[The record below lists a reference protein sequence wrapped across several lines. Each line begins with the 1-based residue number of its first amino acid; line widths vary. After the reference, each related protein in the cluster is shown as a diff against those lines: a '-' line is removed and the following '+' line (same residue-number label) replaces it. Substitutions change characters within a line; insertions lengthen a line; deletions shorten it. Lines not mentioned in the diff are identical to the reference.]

1 MAKYDK
7 NNAEK
12 WLNEHHFGYYNNEHD
27 KGTGAE
33 EIPTI
38 NRIFEA
44 WDDEPEWLTADPVDQ
59 DREHANLYGGD
70 REYCDECGRRLTMGE
85 WGGYCSHCH
94 PDYEDYEDEYLDDD
108 DTDSEWEL
116 IDRKNVEDSDGFITE
131 YSWYQRGDEHVMV
144 FGDSDLYRPE
154 DGDYDAEF
162 DSEERAREW
171 FSSYEGFTDHN
182 EGIDKDRFNCLED
195 ECVEEKPLNEA
206 KTYRGIPNT
215 IYVYHGEW
223 SDPEVYINGKGFSEW
238 DVEDYI
244 WGDYVETCEDSGEEP
259 TDEGFAKYCEEN
271 GEDLCNSF
279 YYSNLEF
286 MSAKEIVE
294 EVEEFAND
302 SLGMIYMV
310 TDDYVEVIFNYPEH
324 TNGADDFIHDLEDS
338 YLGKENLIKIEKTD
352 NSTGDELD
360 TDDYEPEVIVKV
372 TATPNPLS
380 EDIVMENIVMEEFED
395 APYTKSEIR
404 DELRRETN
412 NWTQVS
418 DEIYY
423 GFESEYDYA
432 LVVLKKHYK
441 NVEGEEIGN
450 RYVIKF
456 SDPNKRLK
464 ESTTNTHRNGTLTEG
479 YVRSNGIAFSRID
492 DECPELAGDSWCA
505 EVSYFHQYAAGIT
518 GSTSSSTLYVG
529 SGAGFKNKND
539 LANALKALGIKK
551 MSKQGRMTDDGR
563 VGTKKVDIFYTKVEG
578 AKRIFNHSRPNWVVL
593 TADNSDDNLSEGW
606 AHFEFTSGSNPYIA
620 KTEEDKKRL
629 CNKWGK
635 DCEFKGNINGNDY
648 YVINDKPVETP
659 FVDDSIDESL
669 NEGWE
674 EAYHYDVRQLPVGT
688 RVKITGTGWDGED
701 FTIEA
706 FVLGGDRDSDMV
718 RITRDESSRFDAD
731 SRHYEEVNADDI
743 TDVYYEESVFN
754 SELNENKEDALY
766 DYKTRQATGS
776 WDRDDD
782 DYLLNQDEDDYIYT
796 AYDRYDNPMESFRTE
811 KDAMDYVD
819 AQEDFDRVAK
829 VTRQEGKREIV
840 IYREDDGESE
850 QYDESIKSPD
860 AVNNALTKFRRE
872 AHPTSDL
879 DTIKRNAIKVAKRDG
894 YNQLIVKDDDGSYSI
909 VREYP
914 DSTDNREVVGK
925 VTISYKDGVAQTD
938 YKELKESILTNDG
951 YVTPSEGAVEQ
962 FLDKYGFGDDRYPK
976 NVYTDNASKG
986 KEIVVS
992 FTDGISASDFR
1003 VIEKHVGEF
1012 FGKCPVE
1019 VTLGKEHKDGGDLWA
1034 TIVFDFGKC
1043 RIDEAK
1049 QLNEGP
1055 GAGYTLEGEIKV
1067 AGIETLKPVKF
1078 DVCNDFGYRNSYD
1091 VTFDCVGV
1099 GTIEDFKFDSY
1110 MYGDT
1115 IDSANIDIS
1124 AVRVNLWKEG
1134 GFENIEEFV
1143 KSNLEDIKN
1152 CIVGARVESSYV
1164 YGGGYIHS
1172 KFDGTICNIDEI
1184 LNTSYSDEFGE
1195 VCTELFAMDAT
1206 IRDTDI
1212 IEYVDK
1218 AVTGDNY
1225 YDRYEVM
1232 VDGDCIEDFDN
1243 ESEAIEYAKKDPD
1256 ADEVVKTSY
1265 HELFNGDIDIEE
1277 SETVWEREDD
1287 DFDESFKS
1295 IPGGKAIMESLV
1307 KTTLENYPNA
1317 SSKVIARKT
1326 FDKSFEKHNI
1336 TFEKWATL
1344 VEKVN
1349 K

>member
-94 PDYEDYEDEYLDDD
+94 PEYEDYEDEYLDDD

-195 ECVEEKPLNEA
+195 ECAEEKPLNEA

-360 TDDYEPEVIVKV
+360 PDDYEPEVIVKV

-674 EAYHYDVRQLPVGT
+674 EAHYYDVRQLPVGT

-706 FVLGGDRDSDMV
+706 FVLGGDRDSDRV

-754 SELNENKEDALY
+754 SELNENKEDDLY

-782 DYLLNQDEDDYIYT
+782 DYLLNQDEHTIDKAT
-796 AYDRYDNPMESFRTE
+796 
-811 KDAMDYVD
+811 
-819 AQEDFDRVAK
+819 
-829 VTRQEGKREIV
+829 
-840 IYREDDGESE
+840 
-850 QYDESIKSPD
+850 YDEWGHQPILHDEDEWGGKYKTYADMWSG
-860 AVNNALTKFRRE
+860 E
-872 AHPTSDL
+872 
-879 DTIKRNAIKVAKRDG
+879 G
-894 YNQLIVKDDDGSYSI
+894 YRL
-909 VREYP
+909 E
-914 DSTDNREVVGK
+914 
-925 VTISYKDGVAQTD
+925 
-938 YKELKESILTNDG
+938 ESILTSDG
-951 YVTPSEGAVEQ
+951 YTTPSEGAVEQ

-992 FTDGISASDFR
+992 FTDGISASDFK

-1172 KFDGTICNIDEI
+1172 KFDGTVCSIDEI

-1336 TFEKWATL
+1336 TFEKWHKL
-1344 VEKVN
+1344 VESVN

>member
-116 IDRKNVEDSDGFITE
+116 VDRKNVEDSDGFITE
-131 YSWYQRGDEHVMV
+131 YSWYRKGDEHVMV
-144 FGDSDLYRPE
+144 FGDSDLYLPE

-195 ECVEEKPLNEA
+195 ECAEEKPLNEA

-215 IYVYHGEW
+215 IYVYHGDW

-244 WGDYVETCEDSGEEP
+244 WGDYVEACEDNGEEP

-286 MSAKEIVE
+286 MSAKEIVN
-294 EVEEFAND
+294 EVQEYADD

-310 TDDYVEVIFNYPEH
+310 TDDYVEVIFNYPGH

-360 TDDYEPEVIVKV
+360 PDDYEPEVIVKV

-404 DELRRETN
+404 DELRRETQK
-412 NWTQVS
+412 WTKKS
-418 DEIYY
+418 DEIFY

-432 LVVLKKHYK
+432 LTVLKKHYK
-441 NVEGEEIGN
+441 DVEGEEKGD

-456 SDPNKRLK
+456 SNPNKGLK
-464 ESTTNTHRNGTLTEG
+464 
-479 YVRSNGIAFSRID
+479 
-492 DECPELAGDSWCA
+492 
-505 EVSYFHQYAAGIT
+505 
-518 GSTSSSTLYVG
+518 
-529 SGAGFKNKND
+529 
-539 LANALKALGIKK
+539 
-551 MSKQGRMTDDGR
+551 
-563 VGTKKVDIFYTKVEG
+563 
-578 AKRIFNHSRPNWVVL
+578 
-593 TADNSDDNLSEGW
+593 EGW

-620 KTEEDKKRL
+620 KTEEEKKRL
-629 CNKWGK
+629 CKKWGK

-648 YVINDKPVETP
+648 YVINDKVENE
-659 FVDDSIDESL
+659 FASWEDLDESYGMAKDII
-669 NEGWE
+669 N
-674 EAYHYDVRQLPVGT
+674 ATNVMDVDSWKLALEREYPAPT
-688 RVKITGTGWDGED
+688 EDVK
-701 FTIEA
+701 
-706 FVLGGDRDSDMV
+706 
-718 RITRDESSRFDAD
+718 
-731 SRHYEEVNADDI
+731 
-743 TDVYYEESVFN
+743 
-754 SELNENKEDALY
+754 KQ
-766 DYKTRQATGS
+766 RQA
-776 WDRDDD
+776 
-782 DYLLNQDEDDYIYT
+782 N
-796 AYDRYDNPMESFRTE
+796 F
-811 KDAMDYVD
+811 
-819 AQEDFDRVAK
+819 
-829 VTRQEGKREIV
+829 GK
-840 IYREDDGESE
+840 
-850 QYDESIKSPD
+850 
-860 AVNNALTKFRRE
+860 AVGAF
-872 AHPTSDL
+872 
-879 DTIKRNAIKVAKRDG
+879 DTIKIPGQWYLYTSYCDFDVNYVHISDNKGSNNIGKTPKEVSDRMQHYWIKEDKYELVLDTCDDNLSVDDIGVRIFKGKLPKDADGKRQCWE
-894 YNQLIVKDDDGSYSI
+894 YQVYI
-909 VREYP
+909 VRFE
-914 DSTDNREVVGK
+914 NRERYD
-925 VTISYKDGVAQTD
+925 THYFTD
-938 YKELKESILTNDG
+938 SLHREVELSESILTNDG
-951 YVTPSEGAVEQ
+951 YVTPSKGAVEQ

-976 NVYTDNASKG
+976 TVYTDNASKG
-986 KEIVVS
+986 KEIVAS
-992 FTDGISASDFR
+992 FTDGISASDFK
-1003 VIEKHVGEF
+1003 VIEKHAGEF

-1034 TIVFDFGKC
+1034 TIIFDFGKC
-1043 RIDEAK
+1043 MIDEDVERDTIKISSDKKVEVETPDTSEVGDDGHPIQVGLKGKTAKLESK

-1055 GAGYTLEGEIKV
+1055 GAGYTLEGVIRV
-1067 AGIETLKPVKF
+1067 TGIETLKPVKY
-1078 DVCNDFGYRNSYD
+1078 DADIYYGPNNSYD
-1091 VTFDCVGV
+1091 VTFECVGV
-1099 GTIEDFKFDSY
+1099 GTIEDFRFNSY
-1110 MYGDT
+1110 YYGDI

-1124 AVRVNLWKEG
+1124 TVKVNLWKEG
-1134 GFENIEEFV
+1134 GFEDIEAYV
-1143 KSNLEDIKN
+1143 KSNLEDIRD
-1152 CIVGARVESSYV
+1152 CIVGARVESSYT
-1164 YGGGYIHS
+1164 YGGGYVHS
-1172 KFDGTICNIDEI
+1172 KFDGTVCDIDEP
-1184 LNTSYSDEFGE
+1184 LNNSYSAEYND
-1195 VCTELFAMDAT
+1195 VCAELFAMDAT

-1218 AVTGDNY
+1218 AVTGDTY
-1225 YDRYEVM
+1225 YVRYEVM
-1232 VDGDCIEDFDN
+1232 DRDGEYIEDFED
-1243 ESEAIEYAKKDPD
+1243 ESDAIEYAKSYP
-1256 ADEVVKTSY
+1256 ASEVVETTY
-1265 HELFNGDIDIEE
+1265 HKLFNGDIDIEE
-1277 SETVWEREDD
+1277 SKTSWENPFDDIEEAIYDKAEQIYKSSEINSDILERVAKRFFHLSDEQLQELVSRWEAEESD

-1307 KTTLENYPNA
+1307 KTTLESYPNA

-1336 TFEKWATL
+1336 TFEKWHKL
-1344 VEKVN
+1344 VESVN